1 MAQLLMSKVQQQQVD
16 WRRDRCLE
24 LLSQGF
30 TQSDI
35 ATMLQVDR
43 SIISRDMTHL
53 RHEAQENLQKHIHE
67 TIPEEYHKAMTGI
80 NQVLRMCWAIVS
92 KTEDEKTKL
101 QALSLI
107 NDCNKYKIDLST
119 NGVVV
124 TDAIKYVNG
133 KMEHL
138 NNQEKKLK
146 LLQDIKEE
154 AEAEAEEETAT
165 PIPPSTETATGTEEQ
180 PTHNGVF

>member
-1 MAQLLMSKVQQQQVD
+1 MNARLQQVE
-16 WRRDRCLE
+16 WRRDRVLE
-24 LLSQGF
+24 LSSQGF

-35 ATMLQVDR
+35 ATMLQVDK
-43 SIISRDMTHL
+43 SIISRDMAYL
-53 RHEAQENLQKHIHE
+53 RDQAQENLQKHIHE
-67 TIPEEYHKAMTGI
+67 TIPEEYQKAMTGI
-80 NQVLRMCWAIVS
+80 NQVLKMCWSIVS

-119 NGVVV
+119 NGIVI

-133 KMEHL
+133 KMDHL
-138 NNQEKKLK
+138 NNQEKR
-146 LLQDIKEE
+146 LLHDIREDAE
-154 AEAEAEEETAT
+154 AAEAAEAEEETAT